1 VPDPFPGFHPGY
13 GINGDWL
20 GSVDDAFFIHHG
32 DWWMGESSS
41 TLREGREQLGGAY
54 SLFLRGMPSAGVYFS
69 RPADGLLDASDNL
82 FAEGK

>member
-1 VPDPFPGFHPGY
+1 
-13 GINGDWL
+13 
-20 GSVDDAFFIHHG
+20 
-32 DWWMGESSS
+32 MGEASS

-69 RPADGLLDASDNL
+69 RPADGLLDALDNL